1 MRWGVAPLLAGAL
14 ALASC
19 RAYVLQRGAQH
30 ALGDAAQQLTPDSGV
45 VPSALRAR
53 FSPIGEGLFVYP
65 ADVLQRGRPPPVV
78 WLIKAGRPYALDDRV
93 RAMTP
98 RLPDKAAIPK
108 GVLTSA
114 EQSGE
119 LEAMVWS
126 ALNNGPWIG
135 SEYQPEAP

>member
-1 MRWGVAPLLAGAL
+1 
-14 ALASC
+14 
-19 RAYVLQRGAQH
+19 VLQRAAQH
-30 ALGDAAQQLTPDSGV
+30 ALRAVAQQLTPDSGV
-45 VPSALRAR
+45 APSALRAR

-65 ADVLQRGRPPPVV
+65 ADVLQRGRPPVV

-119 LEAMVWS
+119 LEAMVWR